1 MAELCASESRPKL
14 NTEMARALS
23 QWMPSTAGGVAAARR
38 RFREIFPRG
47 FADPTYLEWER
58 GYKWEAHLAW
68 QSALDRRTWSRLLAA
83 GRHREI
89 NGRVARWY
97 ARSHLNMLALY
108 EWMALREAL
117 EDPQGSPLLARGLF
131 QLIHGGGSFGER
143 LERFTDLLDQV
154 PQRQTRLAKWPVVT
168 LFPFIAHP
176 RRHLIV
182 KPNLMKRAATRLGF
196 DLEYQSRPNAG
207 TYAAVMRAVAGLW
220 RELSPWHPRDLIDI
234 QGFVWATCSE
244 EYETWPWE

>member
-1 MAELCASESRPKL
+1 
-14 NTEMARALS
+14 MARLLS
-23 QWMPSTAGGVAAARR
+23 RFLARPADGLAPAKR

-58 GYKWEAHLAW
+58 GYKWEAHRAW
-68 QSALDRRTWSRLLAA
+68 QETLDRATWSRLLAA
-83 GRHREI
+83 RRHQEITGRI
-89 NGRVARWY
+89 ARWY

-117 EDPQGSPLLARGLF
+117 DDPKGAALLAPGLF
-131 QLIHGGGSFGER
+131 QLIHGAGNFGDR
-143 LERFTDLLDQV
+143 LERFTELLDEV

-168 LFPFIAHP
+168 LFPFVAHP

-182 KPNLMKRAATRLGF
+182 KPNLMKRAAARLGF
-196 DLEYQSRPNAG
+196 ELDYRSRPNAA
-207 TYAAVMRAVAGLW
+207 TYAAVMRAVAALW
-220 RELSPWHPRDLIDI
+220 RDLSAWRPRDLIDI
-234 QGFVWATCSE
+234 QGFIWATCSE